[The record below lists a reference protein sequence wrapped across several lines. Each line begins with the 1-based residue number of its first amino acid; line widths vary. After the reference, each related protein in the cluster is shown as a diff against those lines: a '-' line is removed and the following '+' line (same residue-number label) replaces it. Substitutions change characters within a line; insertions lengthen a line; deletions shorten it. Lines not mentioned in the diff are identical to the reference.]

1 VWPSIGPDPSGSTSA
16 ILYGHGPAFWGSLG
30 YAYALFLAGTIVFL
44 RNAWRAQPHQ
54 RRQALVMAV
63 AALIPWLWSVAYA
76 AGWSP
81 IPGLDFTP
89 IGFALSGLLIAVDI
103 GRFGFLDVVPA
114 AFEMLFETFRDSALV
129 LDGEGK
135 IVRMNDSAELLLGLT
150 DAQNGRH
157 WSEAFARYPDLAAFI
172 GEHEGPGETIAGEM
186 TLGGRVLDVRL
197 LRIANEQHRLLGRVL
212 MLRDVTLRRRA
223 EDEIRSSLEAKE
235 NLLKEV
241 HHRVKNNMQ
250 VISSL
255 LSLQSEAINDP
266 GVRTLYRESENRVRS
281 MILVHDRLSRAE
293 SHTELDFGAYLR
305 TLVNDLVASSSRQ
318 KVDVHFALEPVVVP
332 ARIAA
337 SCGLIVNEIVSN
349 ALKHAF
355 VGRDSGKVTVTLAA
369 PATGTVRL
377 TIADDGVGLPR
388 DTGDLGGRTLGMT
401 IIENLVHQI
410 KGSLAIRVEKGT
422 TFAIEF
428 PCG

>member
-1 VWPSIGPDPSGSTSA
+1 
-16 ILYGHGPAFWGSLG
+16 
-30 YAYALFLAGTIVFL
+30 
-44 RNAWRAQPHQ
+44 
-54 RRQALVMAV
+54 
-63 AALIPWLWSVAYA
+63 
-76 AGWSP
+76 
-81 IPGLDFTP
+81 
-89 IGFALSGLLIAVDI
+89 
-103 GRFGFLDVVPA
+103 
-114 AFEMLFETFRDSALV
+114 
-129 LDGEGK
+129 
-135 IVRMNDSAELLLGLT
+135 
-150 DAQNGRH
+150 
-157 WSEAFARYPDLAAFI
+157 
-172 GEHEGPGETIAGEM
+172 
-186 TLGGRVLDVRL
+186 
-197 LRIANEQHRLLGRVL
+197 
-212 MLRDVTLRRRA
+212 
-223 EDEIRSSLEAKE
+223 
-235 NLLKEV
+235 
-241 HHRVKNNMQ
+241 VKNNMQ